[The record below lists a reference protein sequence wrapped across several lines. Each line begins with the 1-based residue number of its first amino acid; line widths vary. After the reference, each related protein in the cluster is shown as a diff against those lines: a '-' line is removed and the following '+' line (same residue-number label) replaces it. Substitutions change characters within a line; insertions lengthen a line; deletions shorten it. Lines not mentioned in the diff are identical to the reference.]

1 MTRAQLESEIKE
13 LQGLLEEASL
23 NAGHPSAAGIPKL
36 TASWQQIDELKSSL
50 SMPEGSAPDLVT
62 QELDRALN
70 GPSISY
76 ANSTQVNYLASM
88 VVKKKRQAPGL
99 ELADEK
105 CLEDNQGSPEK
116 KTKVKDTA
124 V

>member
-1 MTRAQLESEIKE
+1 MRAQLESEIKE
-13 LQGLLEEASL
+13 LQGILEEASL
-23 NAGHPSAAGIPKL
+23 KAGHPSAAWIPKL

-62 QELDRALN
+62 QELA
-70 GPSISY
+70 SISY
-76 ANSTQVNYLASM
+76 AKSTQVNDLTSM
-88 VVKKKRQAPGL
+88 VIEKKRKAPGL
-99 ELADEK
+99 ELADKK
-105 CLEDNQGSPEK
+105 CVEDDQGSPEK